1 MTEAMYGLLA
11 RFDDADALTEAA
23 RAAREKGYTRLDA
36 YLPYPSEAVSEA
48 LGHTDNRV
56 GLIALISTVLAA
68 AAALLLQVV
77 GALDYPFNVGGKPV
91 LSWPAF
97 AIVTFAVG
105 MLGATFGTLVAM
117 LAINR
122 LPRPHH
128 PLFNAALF
136 DRASRDGLFLCIEA
150 DDPQFDDTAT
160 RDFLQSLGA
169 AEIAEV
175 PS

>member
-1 MTEAMYGLLA
+1 MSDTVYGLLA
-11 RFDDADALTEAA
+11 RFDDADALTKAA
-23 RAAREKGYTRLDA
+23 RTARDEGYTRLEA
-36 YLPYPSEAVSEA
+36 YLPYPSEAVAEA

-56 GLIALISTVLAA
+56 GLTALISAVLAA
-68 AAALLLQVV
+68 AAALLLQVL
-77 GALDYPFNVGGKPV
+77 GALDYPFNVSGKPV

-105 MLGATFGTLVAM
+105 MLGATFGALVAM

-150 DDPQFDDTAT
+150 DDPQFDAAAA
-160 RDFLQSLGA
+160 RDFLHSLGA
-169 AEIAEV
+169 AEILEV